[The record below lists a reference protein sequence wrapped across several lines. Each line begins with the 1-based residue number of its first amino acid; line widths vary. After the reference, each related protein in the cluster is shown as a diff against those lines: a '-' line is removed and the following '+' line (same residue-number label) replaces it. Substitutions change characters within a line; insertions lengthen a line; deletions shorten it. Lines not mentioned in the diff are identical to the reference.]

1 MENENVMSVFVV
13 VGGWD
18 YEGESWDMSGKVFM
32 NRKSA
37 ELYAESLRN
46 GSNENEYAF
55 HFVLIR
61 EVEVEG

>member
-1 MENENVMSVFVV
+1 MEKENVMSVFVV

-37 ELYAESLRN
+37 ELYAETLKD
-46 GSNENEYAF
+46 GSNEYGSSF
-55 HFVLIR
+55 DCVVVR